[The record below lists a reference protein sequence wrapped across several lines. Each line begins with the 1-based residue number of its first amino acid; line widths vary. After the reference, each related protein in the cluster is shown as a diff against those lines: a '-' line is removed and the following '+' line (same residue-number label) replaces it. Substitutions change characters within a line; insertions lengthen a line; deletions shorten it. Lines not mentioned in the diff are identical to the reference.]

1 MGHEPAQVT
10 YVNRNWLG
18 LVKSTVTVTEP
29 EFSEDDRYAVLASR
43 RLDARP
49 RGAHGR
55 LLSEATDQA
64 NEYQYK
70 VDLPITDFAQR
81 ALNKAQKAYR
91 DEFGEDADM
100 DSLLWDVDL
109 RDD

>member
-1 MGHEPAQVT
+1 MGYEPAQVT
-10 YVNRNWLG
+10 YITRDWLG
-18 LVKSTVTVTEP
+18 RVKSTVTVSEP
-29 EFSEDDRYAVLASR
+29 EFSPNDRYAILASR

-64 NEYQYK
+64 NEYRYK

-91 DEFGEDADM
+91 DEFGDDADM

-109 RDD
+109 PDD